1 MFEILSLDQGKKKGH
16 AMEKLECPMCESK
29 KKKVIPRCHS
39 GVCFMQTHGFDH
51 GVAQR
56 ADARVYTSGFGSPAF
71 RKGL

>member
-1 MFEILSLDQGKKKGH
+1 MFEVLSQGKKKGYV
-16 AMEKLECPMCESK
+16 MDKLECPMCESK
-29 KKKVIPRCHS
+29 KKKVIPRCHT